1 MSDYNGRIGTPWA
14 GYYLTAYGIAV
25 KHGFTGTE
33 QDWLDS
39 LKGEKGDVTI
49 LKGYYETYEE
59 FVKEHPTGSDGDVY
73 MVGTHLYSW
82 DGEWTDAGSWQGPK
96 GDKGDTGETGPQ
108 GPRGYQ
114 GIQGEQGPKGDQGA
128 QGPKGDT
135 GPLGPKGNK
144 GDKGDKGDAFTYEDF
159 TPEQLAAL
167 TGPKGDTGPQGP
179 KGDTGPQGP
188 KGDQGETGP
197 QGPKGDTGDT
207 GPQGPKGDTGD
218 TGPQGEQGI
227 QGEQGV
233 KGDKGDTGAAA
244 GFGTPTITVSPST
257 GTPSAQVTASGPDTA
272 KVFAF
277 SFSGLKGE
285 TGPKGD
291 KGDTGDQGPKGDTG
305 TGLDIKGTYESLEAL
320 RQAVQSPQQGDM
332 YNVGAVA
339 PFTIYM
345 WDDVEN
351 DWVSQGQ
358 LQGPKGDTG
367 AQGPAGAAAG
377 FGTPSATVD
386 GGTGTP
392 SVDISATG
400 PDTAKVFSF
409 AFHNLKGGKGDTG
422 AQGPAGADGAPGPAG
437 ADGGYYSPAVD
448 ASGNLSWTASKEGMP
463 AVTGANIRGP
473 QGTQGPQGEPGAQG
487 DTGPQGPAG
496 PQGEKG
502 EKGDTGAQGP
512 AGQDGAQGPKGDTG
526 PAGQNATINGVN
538 ALTLEAANGLSGQQS
553 GSTYTIKLPDGGSA
567 GNVLKRTASGA
578 EWGAEAGMTQEQ
590 ADSRYVPKTL
600 SADQEIYWGISENQ
614 VSIQVGMAAE
624 GMFGIY
630 AGAAALTFDGANE
643 QINVS
648 TPLSSQNVANKAY
661 VDQKVPKYRT
671 VTLPAAS
678 WSDNSQTVTVNGVKA
693 SETAQLIQ
701 PMPAVA
707 SQQAYMSAGIYC
719 SGQAAN
725 QLTFKCSTVPTEDLT
740 LYIVLTEVSA

>member
-1 MSDYNGRIGTPWA
+1 MSYCEKKDKIGTPWK

-25 KHGFTGTE
+25 KHGFVGTE
-33 QDWLDS
+33 EEWLES
-39 LKGEKGDVTI
+39 LKGDKGDVSIT
-49 LKGYYETYEE
+49 KGHYDTLPELESA
-59 FVKEHPTGSDGDVY
+59 HPTGSDGDIY
-73 MVGTHLYSW
+73 MVGDHLYYW
-82 DGEWTDAGSWQGPK
+82 DMVSGAWEDAGSWQGPK

-272 KVFAF
+272 KIFAF

-285 TGPKGD
+285 TGPKGE

-345 WDDVEN
+345 WDDGEN
-351 DWVSQGQ
+351 DWISQGQ

-367 AQGPAGAAAG
+367 PQGPKGDTGDTGPQGETGPQGAHGPPGDTGDQGPAGAAAG
-377 FGTPSATVD
+377 LGTPSATVD
-386 GGTGTP
+386 RGIGTP
-392 SVDISATG
+392 SVEISSSG
-400 PDTAKVFSF
+400 PNTAKVFSF
-409 AFHNLKGGKGDTG
+409 AFHNLKGEKGDTG
-422 AQGPAGADGAPGPAG
+422 AQGPAGADGAPGIQGPAG
-437 ADGGYYSPAVD
+437 TDGAQGPAGQDGGYYSPAVD
-448 ASGNLSWTASKEGMP
+448 SSGNLSWTASKEGMP

-553 GSTYTIKLPDGGSA
+553 GSTYTIKLPDGGNV
-567 GNVLKRTASGA
+567 GDVLKKTANGA
-578 EWGAEAGMTQEQ
+578 EWGSGKP
-590 ADSRYVPKTL
+590 S
-600 SADQEIYWGISENQ
+600 
-614 VSIQVGMAAE
+614 
-624 GMFGIY
+624 
-630 AGAAALTFDGANE
+630 
-643 QINVS
+643 
-648 TPLSSQNVANKAY
+648 
-661 VDQKVPKYRT
+661 YRV

-678 WSDNSQTVTVNGVKA
+678 WSDNSQTVTVNGVLA

-707 SQQAYMSAGIYC
+707 SQDAYIAAGVIC

-725 QLTFKCSTVPTEDLT
+725 HLTFKCSTVPTEDLT
-740 LYIVLTEVSA
+740 LYVVLTEVSA

>member
-1 MSDYNGRIGTPWA
+1 MSEYSKIGTPWQ

-25 KHGFTGTE
+25 KHGFTGSE
-33 QDWLDS
+33 EEWLES
-39 LKGEKGDVTI
+39 LKGDKGDVSI
-49 LKGYYETYEE
+49 IKGHYDTLEALESA
-59 FVKEHPTGSDGDVY
+59 HPTGSDGDVY
-73 MVGTHLYSW
+73 MVGEHLYYWDTASGSW
-82 DGEWTDAGSWQGPK
+82 ADAGSWRGPEGQK
-96 GDKGDTGETGPQ
+96 GEKGDTGEQ

-159 TPEQLAAL
+159 TPEQLVAL

-188 KGDQGETGP
+188 KGDQGDTGP

-272 KVFAF
+272 KIFAF

-345 WDDVEN
+345 WDDGEN
-351 DWVSQGQ
+351 DWISQGQ

-367 AQGPAGAAAG
+367 PQGPKGDTGDTGPQGETGAQGEQGPKGDTGDQGPAGAAAG

-409 AFHNLKGGKGDTG
+409 AFHNLKGEKGDTG
-422 AQGPAGADGAPGPAG
+422 AQGPAGADGVQGPAG
-437 ADGGYYSPAVD
+437 ADGAQGPAGDQGPAGQDGGYYSPTVD

-463 AVTGANIRGP
+463 AVAGANIRGP

-487 DTGPQGPAG
+487 EQGPQGPAG
-496 PQGEKG
+496 EDGAPGPKG
-502 EKGDTGAQGP
+502 DQGDTGP
-512 AGQDGAQGPKGDTG
+512 QGPKGDTG

-553 GSTYTIKLPDGGSA
+553 GTTYTIKLPDGGSV
-567 GNVLKRTASGA
+567 GDVLKKTANGA
-578 EWGAEAGMTQEQ
+578 EWGSGK
-590 ADSRYVPKTL
+590 P
-600 SADQEIYWGISENQ
+600 
-614 VSIQVGMAAE
+614 
-624 GMFGIY
+624 
-630 AGAAALTFDGANE
+630 
-643 QINVS
+643 
-648 TPLSSQNVANKAY
+648 P
-661 VDQKVPKYRT
+661 YRV

-678 WSDNSQTVTVNGVKA
+678 WSDNSQTVTVSGVLA

-701 PMPAVA
+701 PMPSVA
-707 SQQAYMSAGIYC
+707 SQDAYIAAGIIC

>member
-1 MSDYNGRIGTPWA
+1 MSEYSKIGTPWQ

-25 KHGFTGTE
+25 KHGFVGTE
-33 QDWLDS
+33 EEWLES
-39 LKGEKGDVTI
+39 LKGDKGDVSIT
-49 LKGYYETYEE
+49 KGHYDTLPELESA
-59 FVKEHPTGSDGDVY
+59 HPTGSDGDIY
-73 MVGTHLYSW
+73 MVGDHLYYW
-82 DGEWTDAGSWQGPK
+82 DMVSGAWEDAGSWQGPK

-345 WDDVEN
+345 WDDGEN

-367 AQGPAGAAAG
+367 PQGPKGDTGDTGPRGETGAQGEQGQKGDTGDQGPAGAAAG

-386 GGTGTP
+386 SGIGTP
-392 SVDISATG
+392 SVEISSSG
-400 PDTAKVFSF
+400 PNTAKVFSF
-409 AFHNLKGGKGDTG
+409 AFHNLKGEKGDTGDQGPAGQDGAPGPKGDNGGYYTPSVDTSGNLTWAASKSGMPGVSGANIKGPKGDTG
-422 AQGPAGADGAPGPAG
+422 AQGP
-437 ADGGYYSPAVD
+437 
-448 ASGNLSWTASKEGMP
+448 
-463 AVTGANIRGP
+463 
-473 QGTQGPQGEPGAQG
+473 QGPKGDTG
-487 DTGPQGPAG
+487 DTGPQGP
-496 PQGEKG
+496 
-502 EKGDTGAQGP
+502 
-512 AGQDGAQGPKGDTG
+512 QGPKGDT
-526 PAGQNATINGVN
+526 PVKGVDYFTDTEKEEIAEQ
-538 ALTLEAANGLSGQQS
+538 ALESIPHIDLSAYVNVANPGAVSGIPQEVVSQLISAVGIGIAILTVKFDGAPVSFAA
-553 GSTYTIKLPDGGSA
+553 IGSA
-567 GNVLKRTASGA
+567 LKIINSYNLFGSAFAFGQPTYIYIAIVNEKVSVYASDGSGKGNKPTRLTA
-578 EWGAEAGMTQEQ
+578 
-590 ADSRYVPKTL
+590 TL
-600 SADQEIYWGISENQ
+600 SASGW
-614 VSIQVGMAAE
+614 
-624 GMFGIY
+624 
-630 AGAAALTFDGANE
+630 
-643 QINVS
+643 
-648 TPLSSQNVANKAY
+648 SS
-661 VDQKVPKYRT
+661 
-671 VTLPAAS
+671 
-678 WSDNSQTVTVNGVKA
+678 NSQTITVNGVITDTSAQDIDISCADKA
-693 SETAQLIQ
+693 SADAWAAGGVWCSNPT
-701 PMPAVA
+701 
-707 SQQAYMSAGIYC
+707 QA
-719 SGQAAN
+719 N
-725 QLTFKCSTVPTEDLT
+725 RLTFTCTTPPTANINLNIR
-740 LYIVLTEVSA
+740 LWEVG

>member
-1 MSDYNGRIGTPWA
+1 MSYCEKKDKIGTPWK

-25 KHGFTGTE
+25 KHGFVGTE
-33 QDWLDS
+33 EEWLES
-39 LKGEKGDVTI
+39 LKGDKGDVSIT
-49 LKGYYETYEE
+49 KGHYDTLPELESA
-59 FVKEHPTGSDGDVY
+59 HPTGSDGDIY
-73 MVGTHLYSW
+73 MVGDHLYYW
-82 DGEWTDAGSWQGPK
+82 DMVSGAWEDAGSWQGPQ

-159 TPEQLAAL
+159 TPEQLEAL

-272 KVFAF
+272 KIFAF

-320 RQAVQSPQQGDM
+320 RQAIQSPQQGDM

-345 WDDVEN
+345 WDDGEN

-367 AQGPAGAAAG
+367 PQGP
-377 FGTPSATVD
+377 
-386 GGTGTP
+386 
-392 SVDISATG
+392 
-400 PDTAKVFSF
+400 
-409 AFHNLKGGKGDTG
+409 KGDT
-422 AQGPAGADGAPGPAG
+422 
-437 ADGGYYSPAVD
+437 
-448 ASGNLSWTASKEGMP
+448 
-463 AVTGANIRGP
+463 
-473 QGTQGPQGEPGAQG
+473 G
-487 DTGPQGPAG
+487 DTGPQG
-496 PQGEKG
+496 E
-502 EKGDTGAQGP
+502 TGAQGP
-512 AGQDGAQGPKGDTG
+512 AGQDGAQGPKGDNGGYYTPSVDTSGNLTWAASESGMPGVSGANIKGPKGDKGDTGPQGPQGEKGDPGEQGPEGPQGIQGVQGPTGPQG
-526 PAGQNATINGVN
+526 PAGAAGSPGKSAYQSAVDAGYTGTEEEFYAALVTLKNAPF
-538 ALTLEAANGLSGQQS
+538 LPLSGGTLTGNLTGKYLTGTWLQVTEDNHLSTAASKICVQDPSGWVYHRTPSELFSDLGVSAAIQS
-553 GSTYTIKLPDGGSA
+553 AI
-567 GNVLKRTASGA
+567 GNA
-578 EWGAEAGMTQEQ
+578 
-590 ADSRYVPKTL
+590 
-600 SADQEIYWGISENQ
+600 
-614 VSIQVGMAAE
+614 MAAS
-624 GMFGIY
+624 Y
-630 AGAAALTFDGANE
+630 
-643 QINVS
+643 
-648 TPLSSQNVANKAY
+648 
-661 VDQKVPKYRT
+661 
-671 VTLPAAS
+671 
-678 WSDNSQTVTVNGVKA
+678 
-693 SETAQLIQ
+693 
-701 PMPAVA
+701 
-707 SQQAYMSAGIYC
+707 
-719 SGQAAN
+719 
-725 QLTFKCSTVPTEDLT
+725 
-740 LYIVLTEVSA
+740 

>member
-1 MSDYNGRIGTPWA
+1 MSFCEDKNKIGTPWK

-25 KHGFTGTE
+25 KHGFVGTE
-33 QDWLDS
+33 EEWLES
-39 LKGEKGDVTI
+39 LKGDKGDVSIT
-49 LKGYYETYEE
+49 KGHYDTLPELESA
-59 FVKEHPTGSDGDVY
+59 HPTGSDGDIY
-73 MVGTHLYSW
+73 MVGDHLYYW
-82 DGEWTDAGSWQGPK
+82 DMVSGAWEDAGSWQGPK

-114 GIQGEQGPKGDQGA
+114 GVQGEQGPKGDQGV

-159 TPEQLAAL
+159 TPEQLSAL

-285 TGPKGD
+285 TGPKGA

-345 WDDVEN
+345 WDDGEN
-351 DWVSQGQ
+351 DWISQGQ

-367 AQGPAGAAAG
+367 PQGPKGDTGDTGPQGKTGPQGEQGPQGQKGDTGDQGPAGAAAG

-386 GGTGTP
+386 SGIGTP
-392 SVDISATG
+392 SVEISSSG

-409 AFHNLKGGKGDTG
+409 AFHNLKGDKGDTG
-422 AQGPAGADGAPGPAG
+422 AQGPAGADGAPGAQGPAG
-437 ADGGYYSPAVD
+437 ENGGYYSPTVD
-448 ASGNLSWTASKEGMP
+448 TSGNLTWAASKEGMP
-463 AVTGANIRGP
+463 SVSGTNIRGP
-473 QGTQGPQGEPGAQG
+473 QGEQ
-487 DTGPQGPAG
+487 GPQGPAG
-496 PQGEKG
+496 QDG
-502 EKGDTGAQGP
+502 TQGP
-512 AGQDGAQGPKGDTG
+512 AGQDGAQGPEGPQGPKGDPGDTG
-526 PAGQNATINGVN
+526 PQGPAGDTGPQGPAGAAATINGVN
-538 ALTLEAANGLSGQQS
+538 SLTLNATGGINGSQS
-553 GSTYTIKLPDGGSA
+553 GSTYTIDG
-567 GNVLKRTASGA
+567 SGK
-578 EWGAEAGMTQEQ
+578 Q
-590 ADSRYVPKTL
+590 
-600 SADQEIYWGISENQ
+600 
-614 VSIQVGMAAE
+614 
-624 GMFGIY
+624 
-630 AGAAALTFDGANE
+630 
-643 QINVS
+643 
-648 TPLSSQNVANKAY
+648 NKA
-661 VDQKVPKYRT
+661 KYRT
-671 VTLPAAS
+671 VVLS
-678 WSDNSQTVTVNGVKA
+678 SSGWSSNAQTVTVQGVSA
-693 SETAQLIQ
+693 TETAQLIM

-707 SQQAYMSAGIYC
+707 SQDAYIAAGVIC

-740 LYIVLTEVSA
+740 LYVVLTEVSE

>member
-1 MSDYNGRIGTPWA
+1 MSEYNGKIGMPWA

-25 KHGFTGTE
+25 KHGFVGTE
-33 QDWLDS
+33 EEWLES
-39 LKGEKGDVTI
+39 LKGDKGDVSIT
-49 LKGYYETYEE
+49 KGHYDTLPDLESA
-59 FVKEHPTGSDGDVY
+59 HPTGSDGDIY
-73 MVGTHLYSW
+73 MVGDHLYYW
-82 DGEWTDAGSWQGPK
+82 DMVSGAWEDAGSWQGPK

-114 GIQGEQGPKGDQGA
+114 GIQGKQGPKGDQGA

-272 KVFAF
+272 KIFAF

-345 WDDVEN
+345 WDDGEN
-351 DWVSQGQ
+351 DWISQGQ
-358 LQGPKGDTG
+358 LQGPKGDTGPQGPKGDTGDTGPQGETGAQGEQGPKGDTG

-409 AFHNLKGGKGDTG
+409 AFHNLKGETGPKGDKGDTG
-422 AQGPAGADGAPGPAG
+422 AQGPAGEDGA
-437 ADGGYYSPAVD
+437 
-448 ASGNLSWTASKEGMP
+448 
-463 AVTGANIRGP
+463 
-473 QGTQGPQGEPGAQG
+473 Q
-487 DTGPQGPAG
+487 
-496 PQGEKG
+496 
-502 EKGDTGAQGP
+502 
-512 AGQDGAQGPKGDTG
+512 GQDGAQGPKGDDGGYYTPAVDSSGNLTWTASESGMPSVSGANIKGPKGDTG
-526 PAGQNATINGVN
+526 PQGPKGDQGDTGPQGSTGPQGETGPQGPKGDTGDTGPQGETGPQGTSATINGVA
-538 ALTLEAANGLSGQQS
+538 ALTLTVTGGITGSQS
-553 GSTYTIKLPDGGSA
+553 GSTYTID
-567 GNVLKRTASGA
+567 ASGK
-578 EWGAEAGMTQEQ
+578 QN
-590 ADSRYVPKTL
+590 KT
-600 SADQEIYWGISENQ
+600 
-614 VSIQVGMAAE
+614 
-624 GMFGIY
+624 
-630 AGAAALTFDGANE
+630 
-643 QINVS
+643 
-648 TPLSSQNVANKAY
+648 
-661 VDQKVPKYRT
+661 KYRT
-671 VTLPAAS
+671 VTLS
-678 WSDNSQTVTVNGVKA
+678 SGGWSDNTQTVTVQDVSA
-693 SETAQLIQ
+693 TETAQLIQ

-725 QLTFKCSTVPTEDLT
+725 SLTFTCSTVPTQDIT
-740 LYIVLTEVSA
+740 VYVTVQEVQA